1 MIWLFVIL
9 GAVGLASSLQGAIGG
24 LLVRR
29 LMPASIVS
37 SLLFVAAWV
46 LGHSGWY
53 GWVALCGGLL
63 IEALRRLGGAGG
75 EQKAAGQSLGAE
87 DSNPAPAFEAP
98 GARLVAVEDES
109 GGGAAEAGATSSVA
123 AGGSAPPALTSVA
136 LLSNSWQL
144 APGVLVASLRRC
156 GERMAKLDQQPTGS
170 AAARISVGP
179 VVFEFEYMSG
189 PLPRAV
195 IEEAAAQSWDWTEA
209 QAGAEKHAARIRI
222 TSRVAAYRDAGE
234 SSREAALRLHCR
246 THQALAEFAPVVA
259 ILWPEGGRLLAPVRA
274 GLLASEKRGF
284 GLAAATAVNFRTFP
298 PESGSGEFVCDS
310 IGLDSLGLVDV
321 QVRTAAEPDE
331 SISRDVYALAQWQF
345 ERGCLPAADMT
356 WPQDNTRWRICPASS
371 VFGRSRPVMELE
383 APATEDGAEAA
394 AMPEE

>member
-29 LMPASIVS
+29 SMTVSLVS

-53 GWVALCGGLL
+53 GWVALCCGLV
-63 IEALRRLGGAGG
+63 IEFLRRLGGSGG
-75 EQKAAGQSLGAE
+75 AQQSGEDLPGVEIRGA
-87 DSNPAPAFEAP
+87 APAMENSSAE
-98 GARLVAVEDES
+98 LMAVDDES
-109 GGGAAEAGATSSVA
+109 RGGAAEAVATSPVA
-123 AGGSAPPALTSVA
+123 TDAPAPPALTSFA
-136 LLSNSWQL
+136 LLSSSWQL

-156 GERMAKLDQQPTGS
+156 GERMAKLDQQPMGS

-179 VVFEFEYMSG
+179 VVFEFEYLPG
-189 PLPRAV
+189 PMARVV
-195 IEEAAAQSWDWTEA
+195 IEEAAAQSWDWAEA
-209 QAGAEKHAARIRI
+209 QAAAEKHAARIRI
-222 TSRVAAYRDAGE
+222 TSRVAAYRDVGE

-274 GLLASEKRGF
+274 GLMASEKRGF

-310 IGLDSLGLVDV
+310 LGLDSLGLVDV

-331 SISRDVYALAQWQF
+331 SVSREVYALAQWQF
-345 ERGCLPAADMT
+345 EKGCVLAVDMT
-356 WPQDNTRWRICPASS
+356 WPQDNARWRTQPSTSA
-371 VFGRSRPVMELE
+371 FGRSRPVIELE
-383 APATEDGAEAA
+383 APPTQDGGEAA
-394 AMPEE
+394 AMPQD